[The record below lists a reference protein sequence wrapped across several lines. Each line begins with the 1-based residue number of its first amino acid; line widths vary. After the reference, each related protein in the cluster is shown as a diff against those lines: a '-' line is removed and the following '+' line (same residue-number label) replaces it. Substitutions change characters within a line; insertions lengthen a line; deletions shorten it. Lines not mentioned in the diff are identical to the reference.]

1 MRSLVGM
8 SAPPRLLG
16 KLTYIA
22 WNAHPHIKQIDTIRA
37 YTFGPK
43 YFVEIDVVL
52 DPSMRLQ
59 DAHDIGQELQDRL
72 ETLAEVERAFVHLDW
87 ETSHAPEHNPFTATQ
102 WRSSMNKE

>member
-1 MRSLVGM
+1 M
-8 SAPPRLLG
+8 
-16 KLTYIA
+16 
-22 WNAHPHIKQIDTIRA
+22 
-37 YTFGPK
+37 
-43 YFVEIDVVL
+43 L

-102 WRSSMNKE
+102 WRSSMSKE